1 MSVAERTPP
10 AEICPH
16 LFYIFPGWELSSG
29 PTRSRRRRSTGTCG
43 RRCGPTTA
51 ISSWTGTSPSVAARA
66 SLYAPGAPRLQAEPH
81 RGRELSQI
89 PGHWLPR
96 ASSCFWWRLGASL
109 LPRRE
114 LGWDGGAGVL
124 VFSGLGLGRSSG
136 VVRSVCPCVRLV
148 LLSLG
153 TTSSQITAS
162 PPGAR
167 SLSLLRKDGDPG

>member
-1 MSVAERTPP
+1 MSVAECTPP

-16 LFYIFPGWELSSG
+16 LFYFFPGWELSSG

-43 RRCGPTTA
+43 RRCGPTMA

-81 RGRELSQI
+81 RGGSSARS
-89 PGHWLPR
+89 PGTGSPEPPA
-96 ASSCFWWRLGASL
+96 ASGGVWEHHCS
-109 LPRRE
+109 PRE
-114 LGWDGGAGVL
+114 LGWTRGAGVL

-162 PPGAR
+162 PPG
-167 SLSLLRKDGDPG
+167 SLFLLRKDGDSG